1 MRLFTNLQL
10 YPFPESFHKG
20 KPLLSTAIVK
30 LFQLISIWTTSQL
43 EGTHISPISTQGHI
57 LLRKSCGTKGSD
69 GERRCFAKPKS
80 FQIVDDGS
88 DNDCGKLRRMWDRAR
103 ARAQS
108 EECAQNLKN
117 VLKHC
122 SVLIPPDFRF
132 PRYGGF
138 EKCIMKILCT
148 NNIQIFWI
156 ISLIYAIA
164 ISCSS
169 YFLEFWEALQRLML
183 EKNWLMLS
191 ECIAML
197 RLSHLPAL
205 CSDLNIRDLNSY

>member
-1 MRLFTNLQL
+1 MRLFPNLQL
-10 YPFPESFHKG
+10 YLFPESFHKG
-20 KPLLSTAIVK
+20 KPLLNTAIVK
-30 LFQLISIWTTSQL
+30 LFHLISIWTTSQL

-57 LLRKSCGTKGSD
+57 LLRKSCGTKWSD

-138 EKCIMKILCT
+138 ENASWRFSAQT
-148 NNIQIFWI
+148 
-156 ISLIYAIA
+156 ISK
-164 ISCSS
+164 S
-169 YFLEFWEALQRLML
+169 FG
-183 EKNWLMLS
+183 
-191 ECIAML
+191 
-197 RLSHLPAL
+197 
-205 CSDLNIRDLNSY
+205 